1 MSKTEP
7 LEQTAR
13 RSRGIKPTTVIKLVV
28 TVGLSAFVLSRAGVE
43 ELVDTLGNVDWRWV
57 LLAICLAAAA
67 MVINVGRWQLMLRG
81 QSAKAPLPSLIRLY
95 LVGMF
100 FNNVLPSRLG
110 GDVVRAYGASL
121 IATTKTRS
129 AAAVIMD
136 RLVGAF
142 SVLVIGMMAIG
153 LSASRLP
160 EIYRSFT
167 VLCFAVSLLVLG
179 LMLYRNERLS
189 KLRSR
194 LLSLSDLSVFGFKI
208 RPRFEAAIDA
218 LRSYS
223 RMRGV
228 VAQGFLISLVANGFS
243 IFNLYLYARAVQ
255 ADVGFGDVAT
265 IAPIIL
271 AVGLLPISINGI
283 GTIEATFM
291 LLFGT
296 LGVDAHVS
304 IVMAIL
310 RRLALLVLSLAGGV
324 LYAARRFS

>member
-57 LLAICLAAAA
+57 LLAICLAASA

-160 EIYRSFT
+160 E
-167 VLCFAVSLLVLG
+167 
-179 LMLYRNERLS
+179 
-189 KLRSR
+189 
-194 LLSLSDLSVFGFKI
+194 I